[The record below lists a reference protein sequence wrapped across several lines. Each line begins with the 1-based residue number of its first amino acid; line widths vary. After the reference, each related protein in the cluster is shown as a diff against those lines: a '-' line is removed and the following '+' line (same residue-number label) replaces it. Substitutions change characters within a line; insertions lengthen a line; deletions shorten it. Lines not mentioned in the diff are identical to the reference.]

1 MRVPKQE
8 TYSTMAMVSKG
19 AFLIAPCLCLLA
31 GCQTPERK
39 SVLDRMDKLQAE
51 NSALK
56 ASAQTST
63 TQAQLD
69 AAKQRQEDMK
79 VIEALN
85 ARIDELSK
93 QIELKGGPRTETPAP
108 NPNLPAETP
117 KPDPKVLAEL
127 ERVKAESAER
137 LKKME
142 EDLAKAQAQAEAAKL
157 AAQAVDKR
165 ATEGNKEADWKGKK
179 LPVAKFIDAG
189 GKLVDLSTFVGK
201 KPVVLVFMKGFYS
214 HGICVYC
221 TRQTA
226 DLAQNAK
233 GFADAGA
240 EILVVYPGAEEH
252 INAFVKSVREYE
264 KSDDPRFQL
273 PFKVLL
279 DVNQDVVRALK
290 IDGDLAHPTS
300 FILDKDGVCRY
311 QYVGRS
317 LSDRP
322 KAATLLEETK
332 KIGGGQP

>member
-1 MRVPKQE
+1 MPKVFVQ
-8 TYSTMAMVSKG
+8 ALRIGPV
-19 AFLIAPCLCLLA
+19 AAALFLLA
-31 GCQTPERK
+31 GCETPERR

-56 ASAQTST
+56 ASSQTSS

-69 AAKQRQEDMK
+69 AARQRQQDMK

-85 ARIDELSK
+85 ARIEELSNE
-93 QIELKGGPRTETPAP
+93 IEKLKLRQGGLPAGGETPAP
-108 NPNLPAETP
+108 ATQPAEA
-117 KPDPKVLAEL
+117 KPDPKVQAEL
-127 ERVKAESAER
+127 ERVKAEAQAQ

-157 AAQAVDKR
+157 AAQAVDQR
-165 ATEGNKEADWKGKK
+165 AKDGGKQEADWKGRK
-179 LPVAKFIDAG
+179 LPVAKFVDAG
-189 GKLVDLSTFVGK
+189 GKLVDLAGFVGQK
-201 KPVVLVFMKGFYS
+201 TVVLVFMKGFYS
-214 HGICVYC
+214 QGICVYC

-226 DLAQNAK
+226 ELAQNAK
-233 GFADAGA
+233 NFTAAGA
-240 EILVVYPGAEEH
+240 EILVVYPGGEDH

-300 FILDKDGVCRY
+300 FILDKDGTVRY

-322 KAATLLEETK
+322 KAAALLEEAK
-332 KIGGGQP
+332 KLGGGQP

>member
-1 MRVPKQE
+1 MPKVFVPSLVLFPA
-8 TYSTMAMVSKG
+8 TA
-19 AFLIAPCLCLLA
+19 AALCLLA
-31 GCQTPERK
+31 GCETPERR

-56 ASAQTST
+56 ASSQTAST
-63 TQAQLD
+63 QTQLD
-69 AAKQRQEDMK
+69 AARQRQQDMK

-85 ARIDELSK
+85 ARIEELSK
-93 QIELKGGPRTETPAP
+93 EIETLKRTQGGRPAGGEAPAP
-108 NPNLPAETP
+108 QPAEAR
-117 KPDPKVLAEL
+117 PDPKVQAEL
-127 ERVKAESAER
+127 ERVKTEAQAQ

-157 AAQAVDKR
+157 AAQAVDQRSKDG
-165 ATEGNKEADWKGKK
+165 TKQEADWKGRK
-179 LPVAKFIDAG
+179 LPVAKFVDAG
-189 GKLVDLSTFVGK
+189 GKLVDLAGFVGQK
-201 KPVVLVFMKGFYS
+201 TVVLVFMKGFYS
-214 HGICVYC
+214 QGICVYC

-226 DLAQNAK
+226 ELAQNAK
-233 GFADAGA
+233 NFTTAGA
-240 EILVVYPGAEEH
+240 EILVVYPGGEDH

-300 FILDKDGVCRY
+300 FILDKDGTVRY

-322 KAATLLEETK
+322 KAAALLEEAK
-332 KIGGGQP
+332 KLGGGQP

>member
-1 MRVPKQE
+1 M
-8 TYSTMAMVSKG
+8 
-19 AFLIAPCLCLLA
+19 LIVAPCLCLLA

-39 SVLDRMDKLQAE
+39 SALDRMDKLQAE

-93 QIELKGGPRTETPAP
+93 QIETLKSAPRGEAP
-108 NPNLPAETP
+108 QPKEPAEAP
-117 KPDPKVLAEL
+117 KPDPKVQAEL
-127 ERVKAESAER
+127 ERVKAESAAR

-157 AAQAVDKR
+157 AAQAIDQR
-165 ATEGNKEADWKGKK
+165 AKEGNKEADWKGRK
-179 LPVAKFIDAG
+179 LPVAKFVDAG
-189 GKLVDLSTFVGK
+189 GKLVDLTAYTGK
-201 KPVVLVFMKGFYS
+201 KTVLLVFMKGFYS

-226 DLAQNAK
+226 ELAQNAK
-233 GFADAGA
+233 AINEAGG
-240 EILVVYPGAEEH
+240 EILVVYPGGEEH
-252 INAFVKSVREYE
+252 INAFVKSVKEYE
-264 KSDDPRFQL
+264 KSDDPRFAL

-279 DVNQDVVRALK
+279 DVNQDVVRALR

-300 FILDKDGVCRY
+300 FVLDKDGVCRF

-322 KAATLLEETK
+322 KAAALLEEVK
-332 KIGGGQP
+332 KAEGAKP